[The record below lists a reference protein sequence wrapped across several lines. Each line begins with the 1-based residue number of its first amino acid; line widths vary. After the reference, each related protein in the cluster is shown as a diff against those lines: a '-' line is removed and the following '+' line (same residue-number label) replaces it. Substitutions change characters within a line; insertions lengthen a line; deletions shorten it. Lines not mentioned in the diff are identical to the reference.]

1 MYYSDPMPGE
11 NFENSA
17 EREKAL
23 AEQAAIKNGENF
35 NPNISNEDAEKFNNL
50 ESEVPFAGDNLY
62 SENTV
67 EDTTAKVSE
76 GSPAAQMI
84 ASEYNAGQVADLD
97 GVEHSTKANYIEG
110 AAEAALTDADAVAA
124 QTEAVKETGGD
135 DNEADPYAPKKEDQP
150 EAVVV
155 AGAASAIAVHAEA
168 ERAAQAPSTFD
179 DAKFEQDLQKTQEVL
194 EKAASSTELNANN
207 QEAQI
212 ANNLIEQSREK
223 LEEAKAEVDEA
234 KANEEQIKE
243 EFGEIDDETQ
253 AKIEKQAEQNGTT
266 AFEEAQKLA
275 EEEKQRQAEAEAKIQ
290 EDVNNYMAGA
300 IFG

>member
-11 NFENSA
+11 NFENAA

-23 AEQAAIKNGENF
+23 AEKEAIKNGENF

-62 SENTV
+62 SENTA
-67 EDTTAKVSE
+67 EDTTQKVSE

-84 ASEYNAGQVADLD
+84 AADYESGKISDLD
-97 GVEHSTKANYIEG
+97 GIEQNTNAKYIKG

-124 QTEAVKETGGD
+124 QAEAVKESGDD

-168 ERAAQAPSTFD
+168 ERASQAPSTFD
-179 DAKFEQDLQKTQEVL
+179 DAKFEQDLQKTAAVL
-194 EKAASSTELNANN
+194 DKAESSTNMNADN

-223 LEEAKAEVDEA
+223 LEEARAEVEEA

-253 AKIEKQAEQNGTT
+253 AKIEEQAEQNGTT

-275 EEEKQRQAEAEAKIQ
+275 EEEKQRQAEADANVKK
-290 EDVNNYMAGA
+290 DVDNFIAGG